1 MSETNPVTEEVKKT
15 AEETGA
21 KAENVAE
28 GRVDKEKLE
37 AMDKALEMGSSL
49 IIRQL
54 EKDGVVLTDEQKE
67 GLKQAYG
74 ASFALSALLMK

>member
-37 AMDKALEMGSSL
+37 AMDKALEMGSNIVL
-49 IIRQL
+49 KQL
-54 EKDGVVLTDEQKE
+54 ERLGITLNEEQKKE
-67 GLKQAYG
+67 VRNAYG
-74 ASFALSALLMK
+74 ASFALTALLMK

>member
-28 GRVDKEKLE
+28 GRVSKERLE
-37 AMDKALEMGSSL
+37 AMDKALEMGSNIVL
-49 IIRQL
+49 KQL
-54 EKDGVVLTDEQKE
+54 ERLGITLNEEQKKE
-67 GLKQAYG
+67 VRDAYG
-74 ASFALSALLMK
+74 ASFALTALLMK